1 MPTIISS
8 ENNAKSKFIQNQERL
23 TSPQDITYVAR
34 SRIYQ
39 LKKCVAQIRD
49 YNVSLQ
55 HTLRKFNEYMKTKNN
70 NWKDYN
76 QEQLE
81 ERLTAKGITFSRTF
95 DFQGKEVKALTNN
108 DYERVKQIFED
119 LLPF

>member
-1 MPTIISS
+1 
-8 ENNAKSKFIQNQERL
+8 
-23 TSPQDITYVAR
+23 
-34 SRIYQ
+34 
-39 LKKCVAQIRD
+39 
-49 YNVSLQ
+49 
-55 HTLRKFNEYMKTKNN
+55 MKTKNN

-81 ERLTAKGITFSRTF
+81 ERLTAIGITFSRTF